1 MESFICAVFMLLL
14 AFSPVLIILLFI
26 YNRKTEKKSADL
38 VTTDVRFLSRG
49 ADAQSLAG
57 SVAQEVS
64 RVPDN
69 VGAKVK
75 IVSANELGVV
85 ISQGNSVFHW
95 WEIRLDFTAHDP
107 VQGHLYLHNAESGI
121 GDVVR
126 GMPKARE
133 VLQAVL
139 KGLKQADP
147 NISLSGS

>member
-1 MESFICAVFMLLL
+1 MESLICVVFLLMVAL
-14 AFSPVLIILLFI
+14 VPVLMI

-38 VTTDVRFLSRG
+38 VLTDIRFLSRG
-49 ADAQSLAG
+49 ADARSLAD

-95 WEIRLDFTAHDP
+95 WEIRMDFTAHDP
-107 VQGHLYLHNAESGI
+107 VQGHLYLHNAESGV
-121 GDVVR
+121 GDIVR

-133 VLQAVL
+133 VLQAVI
-139 KGLKQADP
+139 KGLEKADP
-147 NISLSGS
+147 TISISGS